1 VFSLRVTALWPSV
14 WIDFRHGEGRYRLL
28 HGPAEGL
35 SFGAGVTGFSSR
47 QDTLPNTVV
56 TPGYAAM
63 DAQAS
68 YDFGRRY
75 TIEGSAVNLA
85 DRHTYD
91 TYEYFGFPVVIPN
104 QPLSAYVTLKIHLNK
119 E

>member
-1 VFSLRVTALWPSV
+1 M
-14 WIDFRHGEGRYRLL
+14 
-28 HGPAEGL
+28 
-35 SFGAGVTGFSSR
+35 
-47 QDTLPNTVV
+47 PNTVS
-56 TPGYAAM
+56 TPGYAAL

-91 TYEYFGFPVVIPN
+91 PYEYFGFPVVMPN